1 MLLNILNKNATA
13 PLSMKNSIFFSID
26 QYLEKTYPKLNFD
39 EVDLIATDIQR
50 RYDYSSL
57 IEQIDEQI
65 KETAYYA
72 NIKLESVDDNEGLV
86 HSSEGC

>member
-1 MLLNILNKNATA
+1 
-13 PLSMKNSIFFSID
+13 MKNSILFEID
-26 QYLEKTYPKLNFD
+26 KYLEKTYPKLNFD

-50 RYDYSSL
+50 RYDYTSL

-72 NIKLESVDDNEGLV
+72 NIKLETHDDNEGLV

>member
-1 MLLNILNKNATA
+1 
-13 PLSMKNSIFFSID
+13 MKNSILFEID
-26 QYLEKTYPKLNFD
+26 KYLEKTYPKLNFD

-50 RYDYSSL
+50 RYDYTSL
-57 IEQIDEQI
+57 IAQIDEQI

-72 NIKLESVDDNEGLV
+72 NIKLESLDDNEGFV

>member
-1 MLLNILNKNATA
+1 
-13 PLSMKNSIFFSID
+13 MKNSILFEID
-26 QYLEKTYPKLNFD
+26 KYLEKTYPKLNFD

-50 RYDYSSL
+50 RYDYTSL
-57 IEQIDEQI
+57 IEHIDEQI

-72 NIKLESVDDNEGLV
+72 NIKLEFEDDNEGLV

>member
-1 MLLNILNKNATA
+1 
-13 PLSMKNSIFFSID
+13 MKNSIFFSID

>member
-1 MLLNILNKNATA
+1 
-13 PLSMKNSIFFSID
+13 MKNSILFEID
-26 QYLEKTYPKLNFD
+26 KYLEKTYPKLNFD

-50 RYDYSSL
+50 RYDYTSL
-57 IEQIDEQI
+57 ITQIDEQI

-72 NIKLESVDDNEGLV
+72 NIKLESLDDNEGFV

>member
-1 MLLNILNKNATA
+1 
-13 PLSMKNSIFFSID
+13 MKNSILFEID
-26 QYLEKTYPKLNFD
+26 KYLEKTYPKLNFD

-50 RYDYSSL
+50 RYDYTSL
-57 IEQIDEQI
+57 ISQIDEQI

-72 NIKLESVDDNEGLV
+72 NIKLESLDDNEGFV

>member
-1 MLLNILNKNATA
+1 MPPASF
-13 PLSMKNSIFFSID
+13 SMKNSILFEID
-26 QYLEKTYPKLNFD
+26 KYLEKTYPKLNFD

-50 RYDYSSL
+50 RYDYTSL
-57 IEQIDEQI
+57 ITQIDEQI

-72 NIKLESVDDNEGLV
+72 NIKLESLDDNEGLV

>member
-1 MLLNILNKNATA
+1 
-13 PLSMKNSIFFSID
+13 MKNSILFEID
-26 QYLEKTYPKLNFD
+26 KYLEKTYPKLNFD
-39 EVDLIATDIQR
+39 QVDLIATDIQR
-50 RYDYSSL
+50 RYDYTSL

-72 NIKLESVDDNEGLV
+72 NIKLESLDDNEGFV

>member
-1 MLLNILNKNATA
+1 MPPASF
-13 PLSMKNSIFFSID
+13 SMKNSILFEID
-26 QYLEKTYPKLNFD
+26 KYLEKTYPKLNFD

-50 RYDYSSL
+50 RYDYTSL

-72 NIKLESVDDNEGLV
+72 NIKLESQDDNEGLV
-86 HSSEGC
+86 HTSEGC

>member
-1 MLLNILNKNATA
+1 MPPAS
-13 PLSMKNSIFFSID
+13 LSMKNSIFFSID

>member
-1 MLLNILNKNATA
+1 MPPAS
-13 PLSMKNSIFFSID
+13 LSMKNSILFEID
-26 QYLEKTYPKLNFD
+26 KYLEKTYPKLNFD

-50 RYDYSSL
+50 RYDYTSL

-72 NIKLESVDDNEGLV
+72 NIKLESQDDNEGLV
-86 HSSEGC
+86 HTSEGC

>member
-1 MLLNILNKNATA
+1 
-13 PLSMKNSIFFSID
+13 MKNSIFFSID

-50 RYDYSSL
+50 RYDYTSL
-57 IEQIDEQI
+57 IEHIDEQI

-72 NIKLESVDDNEGLV
+72 NIKLETQDDNEGLV
-86 HSSEGC
+86 HTSEGC

>member
-1 MLLNILNKNATA
+1 
-13 PLSMKNSIFFSID
+13 MKNSILFEID
-26 QYLEKTYPKLNFD
+26 KYLEKTYPKLNFD

-50 RYDYSSL
+50 RYDYTSL
-57 IEQIDEQI
+57 ITQIDEQI

-72 NIKLESVDDNEGLV
+72 NIKLESLDDNEGLV

>member
-1 MLLNILNKNATA
+1 MPPAS
-13 PLSMKNSIFFSID
+13 LSMKNSILFEID
-26 QYLEKTYPKLNFD
+26 KYLEKTYPKLNFD

-50 RYDYSSL
+50 RYDYTSL
-57 IEQIDEQI
+57 ITQIDEQI

-72 NIKLESVDDNEGLV
+72 NIKLESLDDNEGFV

>member
-1 MLLNILNKNATA
+1 
-13 PLSMKNSIFFSID
+13 MKNSILFEID
-26 QYLEKTYPKLNFD
+26 KYLEKTYPKLNFD

-50 RYDYSSL
+50 RYDYTSL
-57 IEQIDEQI
+57 ITQIDEQI

-72 NIKLESVDDNEGLV
+72 NIKSESLDDNEGFV

>member
-1 MLLNILNKNATA
+1 
-13 PLSMKNSIFFSID
+13 MKNSILFEID
-26 QYLEKTYPKLNFD
+26 KYLEKTYPKLNFD
-39 EVDLIATDIQR
+39 QVDLIANDIQR
-50 RYDYSSL
+50 RYDYTSL

-72 NIKLESVDDNEGLV
+72 NIKLESLDDNEGFV

>member
-1 MLLNILNKNATA
+1 
-13 PLSMKNSIFFSID
+13 MKNSILFEID
-26 QYLEKTYPKLNFD
+26 KYLEKTYPKLNFD

-50 RYDYSSL
+50 RYDYTSL

-72 NIKLESVDDNEGLV
+72 NIKLESQDDNEGLV
-86 HSSEGC
+86 HTSEGC

>member
-1 MLLNILNKNATA
+1 
-13 PLSMKNSIFFSID
+13 MKNSILFEID
-26 QYLEKTYPKLNFD
+26 KYLEKHYPKLNFD

-50 RYDYSSL
+50 RYDYTSL
-57 IEQIDEQI
+57 ITQIDEQI

-72 NIKLESVDDNEGLV
+72 NIKLESLDDNEEFV

>member
-1 MLLNILNKNATA
+1 
-13 PLSMKNSIFFSID
+13 MKNSILFEID
-26 QYLEKTYPKLNFD
+26 KYLEKTYPKLNFD

-50 RYDYSSL
+50 RYDYTSL

-72 NIKLESVDDNEGLV
+72 NIKLESLDDNEGFV

>member
-1 MLLNILNKNATA
+1 
-13 PLSMKNSIFFSID
+13 MKNSIFFSID

-50 RYDYSSL
+50 RYDYTSL